1 MLFRS
6 IHSAV
11 PAPDGSVWFT
21 EQGGNRLGRW
31 DPKTEKIAEY
41 KDAYLP
47 GREGVTR
54 GGDKHTLRVDTQG
67 RVWATGRPL
76 TMFDPKVGKYHRFD
90 EVPSAYGL
98 TLDKDGN
105 LWFAEYVE
113 KGQIGKVDAKS
124 LKVTK
129 WKIPTA
135 DGRPRRIQIDP
146 EGVVWFAEFKSGKI
160 GRFDPKTETMKEF
173 TLPGPEATPYALGL
187 DRNGMVWY
195 SSEHM
200 DVVGALNPKTGRV
213 TEYPYPHSENTM
225 REFFADREGRMWF
238 GSPANNKVG
247 YFYLAGAAK

>member
-1 MLFRS
+1 MRGVGTCRGVYPSRQTLLRERS
-6 IHSAV
+6 TGVEIAGIPGTRSLAIITPGETVHFIQETGAKAV
-11 PAPDGSVWFT
+11 ES
-21 EQGGNRLGRW
+21 
-31 DPKTEKIAEY
+31 
-41 KDAYLP
+41 
-47 GREGVTR
+47 
-54 GGDKHTLRVDTQG
+54 KHTVTSLI
-67 RVWATGRPL
+67 WP
-76 TMFDPKVGKYHRFD
+76 
-90 EVPSAYGL
+90 